1 MVERAYRVSELAA
14 MSGIP
19 RTTLYLAIRRGDVR
33 SFRMPGMER
42 GIRVWASDWERF
54 CEGRGMRVAEQG

>member
-1 MVERAYRVSELAA
+1 MAERAYRVSELAE

-19 RTTLYLAIRRGDVR
+19 RTTLYLAIRRGDIR

-42 GIRVWASDWERF
+42 GIRVWASEWERF
-54 CEGRGMRVAEQG
+54 CEGRGAGVAQQG